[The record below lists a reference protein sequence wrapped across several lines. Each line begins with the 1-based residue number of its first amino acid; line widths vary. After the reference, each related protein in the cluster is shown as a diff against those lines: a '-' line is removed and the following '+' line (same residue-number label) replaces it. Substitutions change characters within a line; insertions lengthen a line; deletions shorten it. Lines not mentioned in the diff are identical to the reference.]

1 MVTRRSDGLSC
12 NEPGGNH
19 QTWQVEDDFDN
30 ASCDAV
36 INFNVLGKP
45 SPPPGAQVLGFVSG
59 CLRRRARWRPRGGD
73 GLSGLAARTTLGRWI
88 QASALP
94 SERTIEFQ
102 EVSRVCQLNPTAG
115 LRRARTAVSSLFSVT
130 TARGRLQLEN
140 AGEDADRL
148 SVPIVVGLNSMLST
162 FAYLLSDE
170 LQTQVLVDGQ

>member
-1 MVTRRSDGLSC
+1 MTVSH

-30 ASCDAV
+30 ANCDAI

-45 SPPPGAQVLGFVSG
+45 RPPPGAQVPGFLSG

-73 GLSGLAARTTLGRWI
+73 ALSGLAARTTLGRWI
-88 QASALP
+88 QASAPP
-94 SERTIEFQ
+94 SERSVGFQ

-115 LRRARTAVSSLFSVT
+115 LRRTRTAVSSLFSVT

-140 AGEDADRL
+140 ARENADGL
-148 SVPIVVGLNSMLST
+148 SVQIIGTLKSMLST